1 MLTHNLKI
9 FIEVA
14 NKGSATEVANEL
26 YISQP
31 AISKAIR
38 GLEEQLNVKLFHRD
52 KRSGLILTDVGHKIL
67 LLAQQM
73 LDLENHIYQTAY
85 QENNFIGGK
94 LKVASF
100 PIATSMILSKALRQ
114 FRQKFPLVS
123 VELFDCDPKTVLK
136 LVDEHTV
143 DFGISASPFGA
154 LEHEALLTDRM
165 VGIYPPDGPSYEKID
180 LYGDTSNL
188 IFCDAGR
195 KTSTEIIN
203 GSKPIRFSDSLIV
216 QNHETVVHMV
226 QQGNGVGVIAEF
238 TLNSI
243 PNDLPRCPVYPP
255 IEMEIALAAPSFQ
268 DLTPVAAEF
277 IRVIKSVF

>member
-114 FRQKFPLVS
+114 FRQKFPLVT

-136 LVDEHTV
+136 LVEEHTV
-143 DFGISASPFGA
+143 DFGIASSPFGA
-154 LEHEALLTDRM
+154 LEHETLLTDRM

-195 KTSTEIIN
+195 KTT
-203 GSKPIRFSDSLIV
+203 
-216 QNHETVVHMV
+216 T
-226 QQGNGVGVIAEF
+226 
-238 TLNSI
+238 
-243 PNDLPRCPVYPP
+243 
-255 IEMEIALAAPSFQ
+255 
-268 DLTPVAAEF
+268 
-277 IRVIKSVF
+277 